1 MLTKEQF
8 EILSSAA
15 QPDSSVS
22 AADSAVIR
30 QLQADGLIS
39 NGKITESGLAAL
51 EPYRV
56 KRAIF
61 IAAGMGSRMMPIT
74 LSCPKP
80 LVRVNNKRIIDT
92 LIDACV
98 DAGID
103 DITVVR
109 GYLGD
114 CFEQLKVKYPFIKFI
129 DNPYFKSY
137 NNISSA
143 YLVRDIIGGAYIF
156 ESDIYLINRSLITKY
171 QYCSNYLGVPCEETP
186 RLVL

>member
-22 AADSAVIR
+22 AADSAVFR

-74 LSCPKP
+74 LSCP
-80 LVRVNNKRIIDT
+80 
-92 LIDACV
+92 
-98 DAGID
+98 
-103 DITVVR
+103 
-109 GYLGD
+109 
-114 CFEQLKVKYPFIKFI
+114 
-129 DNPYFKSY
+129 S
-137 NNISSA
+137 
-143 YLVRDIIGGAYIF
+143 
-156 ESDIYLINRSLITKY
+156 RSCASTT
-171 QYCSNYLGVPCEETP
+171 NA
-186 RLVL
+186 

>member
-56 KRAIF
+56 KRAIYRCGNGLAHDAHNTELPQ
-61 IAAGMGSRMMPIT
+61 AARARQQQT
-74 LSCPKP
+74 H
-80 LVRVNNKRIIDT
+80 N
-92 LIDACV
+92 
-98 DAGID
+98 
-103 DITVVR
+103 
-109 GYLGD
+109 
-114 CFEQLKVKYPFIKFI
+114 
-129 DNPYFKSY
+129 
-137 NNISSA
+137 
-143 YLVRDIIGGAYIF
+143 
-156 ESDIYLINRSLITKY
+156 
-171 QYCSNYLGVPCEETP
+171 
-186 RLVL
+186 